1 MLWVRHLFCV
11 VPAAAVSVLLPEVVF
26 GVLSR
31 SCPDEG
37 LASQRYTHREVAMLR
52 RFRSEK
58 ERWGRIDTSGQCSKK
73 KGLSGVGLVRQAPEI
88 RLKLWRIVEM

>member
-26 GVLSR
+26 GVVSR

-37 LASQRYTHREVAMLR
+37 LATARVSKIHPQGGRYVTP
-52 RFRSEK
+52 FRSEK

-73 KGLSGVGLVRQAPEI
+73 KKDSPGSDWYVGHQ
-88 RLKLWRIVEM
+88 KYD